1 MKHPPTL
8 VCLEAPSKG
17 FTWIE
22 LLAIMAVIAIL
33 ALLAIPSY
41 QSRIVRGQV
50 LEAGPLIDVAKKQIA
65 AAWANA
71 HTLPLDNPSAE
82 LPVPD
87 KMVSNVVGSVAVEA
101 GAIHVTFGNR
111 ANKLLQ
117 GKVLTFRPA
126 VVEEAP
132 IVPVAWVCGYA
143 RVPGNMTAK
152 GENRT
157 DIPANYLPLNCQAG

>member
-1 MKHPPTL
+1 MK
-8 VCLEAPSKG
+8 APNDG
-17 FTWIE
+17 FTLIE
-22 LLAIMAVIAIL
+22 MVVIMAIVAIL

-41 QSRIVRGQV
+41 QSKIVRGQV
-50 LEAGPLIDVAKKQIA
+50 LEAGPLIDVAKKKIA
-65 AAWANA
+65 AAWGDA

-82 LPVPD
+82 LPAPE

-111 ANKLLQ
+111 ANNVLQ
-117 GKVLTFRPA
+117 GKVLTIRPA
-126 VVEEAP
+126 IVEDAP

-143 RVPGNMTAK
+143 RVPDNMTAK

-157 DIPANYLPLNCQAG
+157 NIPANHLPLNCQAG